1 MPPTLLYDLESI
13 DLTKVLY
20 DRAVIETKIPQRFE
34 MAQLDCIIHYD
45 EAEATVIGYK
55 EITDQEFWIRGHL
68 PERPLMPGVIM
79 LEAAAQLTTF
89 GAKLVN
95 PNDERFIG
103 FGGIEH
109 CKFRGTVVPG
119 DRLYLIGKLTEN
131 RPRRIICQTQGVVN
145 GQMVFQAQITG
156 MAV

>member
-1 MPPTLLYDLESI
+1 MPPSLLFDLESI
-13 DLTKVLY
+13 DLTNILF
-20 DRAVIETKIPQRFE
+20 DRTAIQTKIPQRFE

-45 EAEATVIGYK
+45 EATVSVVGYK

-68 PERPLMPGVIM
+68 PERPLMPGVLM

-89 GAKLVN
+89 CAKLIN
-95 PNDERFIG
+95 PDDERFIG
-103 FGGIEH
+103 FGGIEN

-119 DRLYLIGKLTEN
+119 DRLYLIGKLIEN

-145 GQMVFQAQITG
+145 GQMVFQAQVIG